1 MKREYLFD
9 LFGKIDTDVVE
20 AAEAYAPVKQT
31 AAKGR
36 RQITAAAA
44 SLVLVAGIGLGAAV
58 LLPRLSGPAGE
69 PFQGATYSSLEEI
82 PVEKIGHNYLNGP
95 SDGVNA
101 L

>member
-69 PFQGATYSSLEEI
+69 PFR
-82 PVEKIGHNYLNGP
+82 GP
-95 SDGVNA
+95 PTPHWRKFRWRRLDTII
-101 L
+101 